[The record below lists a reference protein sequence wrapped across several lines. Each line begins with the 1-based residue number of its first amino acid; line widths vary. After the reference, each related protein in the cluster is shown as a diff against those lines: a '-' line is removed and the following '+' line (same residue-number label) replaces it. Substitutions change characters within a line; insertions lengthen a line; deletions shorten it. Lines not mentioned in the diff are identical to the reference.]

1 MYDKDCEHAGARAR
15 RHSAATQNR
24 PTGPR
29 GSQLHATMNDFYN
42 YKKFAILYVDD
53 EEKSLKYFVRAFG
66 EHFRIFT
73 ATNAKDGLKLL
84 EEHKEE
90 IGLLMTDQRMPGEKG
105 VWLLERAR
113 QLKPQIIRILATA
126 YADMEAAIAAV
137 NTGAIYKYVTKPWV
151 PPELEN
157 TLKRGLDFFM
167 VQRERDQLLREKMSV
182 LHNMMI
188 ADRIV
193 SLGLL
198 AAGLSHHIRN
208 SLVAVKTFLDLAPA
222 KMEEEKMDLSGLRNP
237 DFWKEYYQNVQ
248 GQVEKINNMLK
259 DLWTASEKP
268 TFEFRD
274 TVHLHTIVSD
284 VTAQLKDGFEAKGIR
299 LENQIPETLP
309 VLRVDKPKIYR
320 LFELLLKDEIAS
332 LPAGSRIQFS
342 AKADTARTDEQQYV
356 EIEVSDNGPGLPK
369 EALRLVFDP
378 FVVRSD
384 SPMEYGIHLMACYFI
399 VHHHGGQIHAHSEDG
414 QGTTFAIRLPTNPSQ
429 TPVTQ
434 KTDTDFLQKVI
445 LNDSLWEKLISTE

>member
-1 MYDKDCEHAGARAR
+1 
-15 RHSAATQNR
+15 
-24 PTGPR
+24 
-29 GSQLHATMNDFYN
+29 MNDLYN
-42 YKKFAILYVDD
+42 YRKFAILYVDD
-53 EEKSLKYFVRAFG
+53 EEKSLKYFVRAFSDQ
-66 EHFRIFT
+66 FQIFT
-73 ATNAKDGLKLL
+73 ATNAQDGLKML
-84 EEHKEE
+84 EQHKDE

-113 QLKPQIIRILATA
+113 QLRPAIIRILATA
-126 YADMEAAIAAV
+126 FADMDAAIAAV
-137 NTGAIYKYVTKPWV
+137 NTGAIYKYVTKPWD

-157 TLKRGLDFFM
+157 TLKRGLEFFM
-167 VQRERDQLLREKMSV
+167 VQRERDQLLREKLSV

-222 KMEEEKMDLSGLRNP
+222 KMEEEKMELAGLRNP

-268 TFEFRD
+268 AFEFRD
-274 TVHLHTIVSD
+274 KVQLHAAVSE
-284 VTAQLKDGFEAKGIR
+284 VSAQLKDGFDAKSITV
-299 LENQIPETLP
+299 NNKIPQDLP
-309 VLRVDKPKIYR
+309 VLNVDKPKFYR

-332 LPAGSRIQFS
+332 LPSGSSITLS
-342 AKADTARTDEQQYV
+342 ARPFDGQGIEQPGV

-378 FVVRSD
+378 FVVRTD

-399 VHHHGGQIHAHSEDG
+399 VHHHGGRINARSENGNGTVFTIRIPANPG
-414 QGTTFAIRLPTNPSQ
+414 QAAQSQ
-429 TPVTQ
+429 
-434 KTDTDFLQKVI
+434 KNDTEFLQKVL
-445 LNDSLWEKLISTE
+445 LNDSLWEKLIASR